1 MPTRAATS
9 GIHLIFFV
17 QNAAEAPRRHRQT
30 VSAGVKRERGAL
42 CLSSAAGCEGAGS
55 WNRSP
60 GPGGRWSGAGSQSGP
75 GAARAV
81 RLVGAV
87 RVPSRC
93 PPAGPASHGNARVAP
108 THASSHGFPRVASMS
123 RPRDDGWWGRRCR
136 PVPSRC
142 HREIVPH
149 PSLGDSGQYGHPPA
163 SPSQLYKASRWNI
176 DGFGPQ
182 SD

>member
-42 CLSSAAGCEGAGS
+42 CLSSTAGCEGAGS

-81 RLVGAV
+81 HSVGAV
-87 RVPSRC
+87 PVPGHC
-93 PPAGPASHGNARVAP
+93 PPAGPPAMAMRGWHQRMPRPTASRAWPARAARGTMAGGAIAAVP
-108 THASSHGFPRVASMS
+108 SH
-123 RPRDDGWWGRRCR
+123 
-136 PVPSRC
+136 PVPLPQGDC
-142 HREIVPH
+142 
-149 PSLGDSGQYGHPPA
+149 PSPFSW
-163 SPSQLYKASRWNI
+163 R
-176 DGFGPQ
+176 
-182 SD
+182 